1 MLVLHCADVLPAV
14 GYGYV
19 CVVGP
24 RTLKHVTTPSAVAAL
39 RAVDMAPRS
48 LSAAAFLDVLTTLSI
63 PHSVVANGADWS
75 GR

>member
-1 MLVLHCADVLPAV
+1 MLVLHCADVLPGV

-24 RTLKHVTTPSAVAAL
+24 RTLRHVTTSSTVAAL
-39 RAVDMAPRS
+39 RAVDLAPRS
-48 LSAAAFLDVLTTLSI
+48 VSAAAFRDILTSLSI
-63 PHSVVANGADWS
+63 PHSVVATGADWS